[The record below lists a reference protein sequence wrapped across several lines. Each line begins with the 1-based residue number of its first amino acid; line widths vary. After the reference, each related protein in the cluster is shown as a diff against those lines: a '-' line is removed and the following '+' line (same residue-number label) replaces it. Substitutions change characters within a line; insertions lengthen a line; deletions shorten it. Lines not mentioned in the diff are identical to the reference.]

1 MFTSLNDNTC
11 SFSYYSSRYHR
22 SYLRVRVSIVKVRVD
37 HHDNFKLNNKIF
49 SFNLINVACNGNL

>member
-22 SYLRVRVSIVKVRVD
+22 SYLRVRVSIVKVQVD
-37 HHDNFKLNNKIF
+37 HHDNNEIF